1 MDHSRLIS
9 VCSTMYYACYAA
21 PYLRIGQLI
30 SNFTKKMEIKKK
42 DPFYMTDDEFD
53 AEFKKY
59 VDSIVENGVV
69 S

>member
-1 MDHSRLIS
+1 MDYQRLLS
-9 VCSTMYYACYAA
+9 VCTTMYRLCSEA

-30 SNFTKKMEIKKK
+30 SNFMKKMEIEKK

>member
-1 MDHSRLIS
+1 MDYQRLLS
-9 VCSTMYYACYAA
+9 VSTTMCRVCYEA

-30 SNFTKKMEIKKK
+30 SNFMKKMELEKK

-53 AEFKKY
+53 TEFQKY

>member
-1 MDHSRLIS
+1 MDYQRLLS
-9 VCSTMYYACYAA
+9 VCSTMYHACSAA

-30 SNFTKKMEIKKK
+30 SNFMKKMEIKKK

>member
-1 MDHSRLIS
+1 MDHPRLIS
-9 VCSTMYYACYAA
+9 VCATMYRVCYEA

-30 SNFTKKMEIKKK
+30 SNFTKKMENEKK

>member
-1 MDHSRLIS
+1 MDYQRLLS
-9 VCSTMYYACYAA
+9 VCATMYHACSEA

-30 SNFTKKMEIKKK
+30 SNFMKKMELEKK

-53 AEFKKY
+53 TEFKKY